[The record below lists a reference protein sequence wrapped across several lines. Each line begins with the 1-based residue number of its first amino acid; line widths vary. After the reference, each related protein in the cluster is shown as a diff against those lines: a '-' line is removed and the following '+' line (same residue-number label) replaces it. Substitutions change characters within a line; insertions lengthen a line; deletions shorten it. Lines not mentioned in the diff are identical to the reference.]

1 LRVWLNTV
9 RRRDTNSQLMAISDR
24 GYQKGIERLEAE
36 LAEADAPKVRTDH
49 VCLITIRGEKRAH

>member
-1 LRVWLNTV
+1 
-9 RRRDTNSQLMAISDR
+9 MAISDR